1 MKEYKDNDSFSS
13 ITELIEEVIPE
24 MTKNLIGE
32 YINTHRKYTPRH
44 GRRIKHKYEYVK
56 PGIIFYVPGG
66 RRFLKRLLK
75 RAN

>member
-13 ITELIEEVIPE
+13 ISELIEEVIPE

-32 YINTHRKYTPRH
+32 YINTHRKYSPRH

-56 PGIIFYVPGG
+56 PGLIYYIPSA
-66 RRFLKRLLK
+66 RRILKILLK
-75 RAN
+75 

>member
-32 YINTHRKYTPRH
+32 YINTHRKYSPRH

-66 RRFLKRLLK
+66 RRVLKRFLK